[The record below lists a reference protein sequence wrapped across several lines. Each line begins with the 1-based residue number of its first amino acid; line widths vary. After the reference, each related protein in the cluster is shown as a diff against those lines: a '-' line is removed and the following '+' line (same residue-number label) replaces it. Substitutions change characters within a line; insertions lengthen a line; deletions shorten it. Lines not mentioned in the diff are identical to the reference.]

1 MVTLAAPAHQKRRV
15 FPFSLALS
23 LLVHL
28 LLFLLIIYFAR
39 PPILLTIKRGEID
52 FVDLSALSSSSASAH
67 RESHS
72 PNRETASAPPK
83 KKWFDFSISPKG
95 EFASSESEVKPSA
108 RSSLQPSLKPS
119 AEEGTSAEK
128 GDRENYRENGQSH
141 NPFARGRENAVT
153 GTGDKGTQSGDK
165 SSGSKGEG
173 QNRKVEWNEAS
184 LKRELVLAPPF
195 VLPEELRDRGIR
207 SEVICEIGVDPEG
220 RVLNPTVKQSSGIAE
235 LDRAVLENVRRY
247 QFKALDEGRTSYGT
261 IRFTFLY

>member
-1 MVTLAAPAHQKRRV
+1 MVTLAAPAPAKRRV

-28 LLFLLIIYFAR
+28 LLFLLIISFAR

-52 FVDLSALSSSSASAH
+52 FVDLSALSSSSASSH

-72 PNRETASAPPK
+72 ATREAPAAPPK
-83 KKWFDFSISPKG
+83 KKWFDFALSPKG
-95 EFASSESEVKPSA
+95 EFASSESEEKPGTRPFSG
-108 RSSLQPSLKPS
+108 SGLKPS
-119 AEEGTSAEK
+119 AEEGNAATSE
-128 GDRENYRENGQSH
+128 GRENYRENGHSQ
-141 NPFARGRENAVT
+141 NPFAKGRENAAT

-165 SSGSKGEG
+165 SSGNKGEG
-173 QNRKVEWNEAS
+173 QNRKVEWDEKS
-184 LKRELVLAPPF
+184 LKRELMLAPAF
-195 VLPEELRDRGIR
+195 VLPEELQGRGIR
-207 SEVICEIGVDPEG
+207 AEVIAEIGVDPEG
-220 RVLNPTVKQSSGIAE
+220 RVLNPTIRQSSGIAE